1 MEGYGLKAQL
11 RRAAVSVASNIAEGC
26 SHDSDKG
33 FRRFLIMSIGS
44 TFEIETQILVIS
56 DLKLIPAEKITAY
69 LNNLGAL
76 QRQLNSLISSL
87 KPKD

>member
-1 MEGYGLKAQL
+1 MEGYGLTAQL

-44 TFEIETQILVIS
+44 TFEIETQILVIN
-56 DLKLIPAEKITAY
+56 DLKLIHEEKISEY

-76 QRQLNSLISSL
+76 QRQLNSLISHL
-87 KPKD
+87 RVKK